1 VAFCPEKLQ
10 RFSRQNCML
19 GDETVKQGASVED
32 WIIVNVKVS
41 TYLRIL
47 PILSLVPSLTV
58 NQPYATKLIVL
69 VFVS

>member
-1 VAFCPEKLQ
+1 
-10 RFSRQNCML
+10 ML